1 VALQR
6 LLLAAGLGVVLL
18 TGLASASPAR
28 FLRTT
33 TAVGGLAMDG
43 STVAL
48 STAWSTGHCEREIA
62 WNPLRPLLRPLG
74 RVGSC
79 EATSTG
85 RGILYQAVA
94 GSRVAWVRDAGGNQ
108 HDSQLLVAT
117 ISKPQ
122 AARQLATATRD
133 IDTGAGETIGELR
146 GDGSLLV
153 YGTWSVCDTGEVAF
167 RRCPAG
173 VTPGTIYNAK
183 LWRIEGTKGKELLAS
198 APDELAPVAVA
209 AGRILVQRASGALE
223 LRAADGHVLRTFTF
237 EGVVQ
242 QAALGPKDLV
252 VAVRD
257 TTNRELPKGRLV
269 FQVYD
274 LATGALTRTLTPP
287 PTALTV
293 NTPHCSFPVGSS
305 PAACASPEA
314 RLRFQDADAT
324 RLVYVLDTTVHVVR
338 LADGAEQTYA
348 PIGRSPVFAQLEPAG
363 LVYAYRTTTRLRGR
377 VQFVPAGE
385 LR

>member
-1 VALQR
+1 
-6 LLLAAGLGVVLL
+6 
-18 TGLASASPAR
+18 
-28 FLRTT
+28 
-33 TAVGGLAMDG
+33 MDG
-43 STVAL
+43 STVVL
-48 STAWSTGHCEREIA
+48 STAWSAGHCEREIA
-62 WNPLRPLLRPLG
+62 WNPLRPLLRPFG
-74 RVGSC
+74 RAGSC

-85 RGILYQAVA
+85 RGILFEAVA
-94 GSRVAWVRDAGGNQ
+94 GPRVAWVRDAGGNQ
-108 HDSQLLVAT
+108 HDSQLFVAT

-133 IDTGAGETIGELR
+133 IDTGAGDTIGDLR

-183 LWRIEGTKGKELLAS
+183 LWRIEGTTGRKLLAS

-237 EGVVQ
+237 EEIVQ
-242 QAALGPKDLV
+242 QAGLGPKELV

-274 LATGALTRTLTPP
+274 LDTGELKRALTPP
-287 PTALTV
+287 PTALAV
-293 NTPHCSFPVGSS
+293 NAPHCSFPVGSS
-305 PAACASPEA
+305 PTVCVSPEA
-314 RLRFQDADAT
+314 RLRYQDADAT
-324 RLVYVLDTTVHVVR
+324 RFVYVLDTTVHVVR

-363 LVYAYRTTTRLRGR
+363 LVYAYRMTTRLKGR
-377 VQFVPAGE
+377 VQFVPARE